1 MLEILTVIGDGM
13 KKTILVSLY
22 ASMLA
27 IANVAAV
34 KIVSIGD
41 ISFTAGIF
49 PIAIAFL
56 VSDVIVE
63 NYGEKEG
70 NKAVWGGTAALGSTV
85 VLTQFIATVPGK
97 SIVNEVFASSLPI
110 LIASLI
116 TIIISQ
122 RTDVWLFSRIKER
135 LPYKITRNVGST
147 TITQLVDTALFTL
160 LAFKILP
167 QLVGGQIL
175 SIAVIVSIIATE
187 WVVKTILSIIDTP
200 LFYALTRND

>member
-1 MLEILTVIGDGM
+1 M

-22 ASMLA
+22 AAMLA

-34 KIVSIGD
+34 KVVSIGD

-63 NYGEKEG
+63 NYGEKTG
-70 NKAVWGGTAALGSTV
+70 NKAVWGGTAALAGTV
-85 VLTQFIATVPGK
+85 GLTQFVAKLPGE
-97 SIVNEVFASSLPI
+97 SVVNEVFTSSLPI
-110 LIASLI
+110 LTASLI
-116 TIIISQ
+116 TIVISQ
-122 RTDVWLFSRIKER
+122 RTDVWLFSRIKDR

-147 TITQLVDTALFTL
+147 TITQLIDTALFTM

-167 QLVGGQIL
+167 QVIGGQIL
-175 SIAVIVSIIATE
+175 PLSVIMSIVVTE
-187 WVVKTILSIIDTP
+187 WAVKTALSVIDTP
-200 LFYALTRND
+200 IFYALTNDN